1 MKAIFKREF
10 KSYFTTPVGFVIVA
24 AFAFFSAMF
33 FTVIYSVGAPEVE
46 SVVSAMSTVAIFA
59 TPFITM
65 KLFSDD
71 RRAKTDQALLT
82 APVSVWGIVFGKFFA
97 ALALFALGFSLTLVF
112 QLVVSFYVGVNWL
125 VYLYALLGVLLLGSV
140 MISVGM
146 FISTLTESAI
156 ISAAL
161 TFVVFLSVMF
171 LGSYASAVSSQA
183 LQTIAQAI
191 SFIDRFNGFTDGIL
205 NLTDIVYMV
214 SVTALFVFLSVR
226 SVEKRRWA

>member
-1 MKAIFKREF
+1 
-10 KSYFTTPVGFVIVA
+10 
-24 AFAFFSAMF
+24 MF

>member
-1 MKAIFKREF
+1 MTAIFKREF

-46 SVVSAMSTVAIFA
+46 SVISAMSTVAIFA

-97 ALALFALGFSLTLVF
+97 ALALFALGFSLTLIF

-171 LGSYASAVSSQA
+171 LGSYASAVSSQV

-205 NLTDIVYMV
+205 NLTDIIYMV

-226 SVEKRRWA
+226 SIEKRRWA

>member
-1 MKAIFKREF
+1 MTAIFKREF

-46 SVVSAMSTVAIFA
+46 SVISAMSTVAIFA

-97 ALALFALGFSLTLVF
+97 ALALFALGFSLTLIF
-112 QLVVSFYVGVNWL
+112 QLIVSFYVGVNWL

-161 TFVVFLSVMF
+161 TFVVFLSIMF

-205 NLTDIVYMV
+205 NLTDIIYMV

>member
-1 MKAIFKREF
+1 M
-10 KSYFTTPVGFVIVA
+10 A